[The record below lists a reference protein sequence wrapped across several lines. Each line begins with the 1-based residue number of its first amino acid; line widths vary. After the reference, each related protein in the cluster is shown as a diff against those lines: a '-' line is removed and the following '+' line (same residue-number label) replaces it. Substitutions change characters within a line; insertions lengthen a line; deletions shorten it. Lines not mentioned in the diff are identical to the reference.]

1 MPRPEV
7 RELVERWLRYARDD
21 FSAAEELKSSG
32 IPARI
37 SCFHAQQAAEKAMK
51 AVFVLEQ
58 VDYPYTHDLVKLVEA
73 LPPGWT
79 LEVSRADLAN
89 LSRWAVESRY
99 PMLDETNSGDLDRA
113 LMAARA
119 VLEEL
124 TRKIAAGGRGGQ
136 WLNVAS

>member
-7 RELVERWLRYARDD
+7 RELVDRWLAYARDD
-21 FSAAEELKSSG
+21 LRAAEELRSSE

-58 VDYPYTHDLVKLVEA
+58 VDYPYTHDLVKLAEA

-79 LEVSRADLAN
+79 VGATSADLAD

-99 PMLDETNSGDLDRA
+99 PMLDQPESGDADRA
-113 LMAARA
+113 LTTART
-119 VLEEL
+119 VVDEL
-124 TRKIAAGGRGGQ
+124 TRKIAPRG
-136 WLNVAS
+136 

>member
-7 RELVERWLRYARDD
+7 RELVDRWLAYARDD
-21 FSAAEELKSSG
+21 LQAAEELKSSD

-58 VDYPYTHDLVKLVEA
+58 VDYPYTHDLVKLAEA
-73 LPPGWT
+73 LPPGWN
-79 LEVSRADLAN
+79 LGASSGDLAD

-99 PMLDETNSGDLDRA
+99 PTLDEPGSGDPDRA
-113 LMAARA
+113 LATACSVVA
-119 VLEEL
+119 EL
-124 TRKIAAGGRGGQ
+124 ARKIAPGAEEGNG
-136 WLNVAS
+136 

>member
-7 RELVERWLRYARDD
+7 RELVDGWLAYARDD
-21 FSAAEELKSSG
+21 LKAAEELESSD

-58 VDYPYTHDLVKLVEA
+58 IDYPYTHDLVKLAEA

-79 LEVSRADLAN
+79 VGASNGDLAD

-99 PMLDETNSGDLDRA
+99 PMLDEPDSGDSDRA
-113 LMAARA
+113 LTTART
-119 VLEEL
+119 VVEEL
-124 TRKIAAGGRGGQ
+124 ARKIARGAEEG
-136 WLNVAS
+136 NG